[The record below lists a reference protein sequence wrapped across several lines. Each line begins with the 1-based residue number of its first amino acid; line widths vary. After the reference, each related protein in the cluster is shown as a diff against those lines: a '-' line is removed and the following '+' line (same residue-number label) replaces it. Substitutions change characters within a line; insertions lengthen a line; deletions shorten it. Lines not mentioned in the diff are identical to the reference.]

1 MAIMNRRIPI
11 ATALSLLTMA
21 CGGALAVAS
30 TSSESAHTARSL
42 SVTDEGTVHFL
53 KSSGSSI
60 TDEGPAKGT
69 IPGKVRIRF
78 TYDGNP
84 TVNAQITIVGHAGS
98 VYAHGIGHL
107 SSPTS
112 PSPSFKGTLAITGGS
127 RRYANAHGS
136 GQMFGVF
143 YRRSY
148 AMTVQTKGTLR
159 Y

>member
-1 MAIMNRRIPI
+1 MAIMNRGIPI
-11 ATALSLLTMA
+11 AAALGLATVA
-21 CGGALAVAS
+21 CSGALATAS
-30 TSSESAHTARSL
+30 TSPHPAHAARSL

-84 TVNAQITIVGHAGS
+84 TVNAQITIVGHAGN

-127 RRYANAHGS
+127 RRYAHAHGS